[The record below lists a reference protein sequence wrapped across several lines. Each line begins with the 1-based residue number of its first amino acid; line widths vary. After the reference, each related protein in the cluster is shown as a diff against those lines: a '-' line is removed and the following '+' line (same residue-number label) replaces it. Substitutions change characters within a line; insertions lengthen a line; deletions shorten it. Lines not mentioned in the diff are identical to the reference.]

1 MQEYSTL
8 SPTRNVE
15 RFCIERQ
22 GCTNHGKS
30 LCQDPRYP
38 HMVGFVS
45 YADEGVYEDYGKAFG
60 EYVKGT
66 GL

>member
-1 MQEYSTL
+1 
-8 SPTRNVE
+8 
-15 RFCIERQ
+15 
-22 GCTNHGKS
+22 
-30 LCQDPRYP
+30 
-38 HMVGFVS
+38 MVGFVS